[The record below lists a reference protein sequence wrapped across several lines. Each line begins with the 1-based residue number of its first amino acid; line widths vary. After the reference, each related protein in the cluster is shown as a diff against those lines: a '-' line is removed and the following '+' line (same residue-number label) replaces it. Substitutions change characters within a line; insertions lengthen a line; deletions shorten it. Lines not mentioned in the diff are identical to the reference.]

1 MNTVINPITGNRHN
15 IHSKIGRA
23 LLKSYLLSYKFGGM
37 DLPLPSALPPV
48 PPSESQSTE
57 DGQDLTE
64 YMYDCER
71 TKEELDYLERYVN
84 YIHLIMD
91 NLTEKNAILHQR
103 VYGIPIMGADEYWSD
118 DESSEELD
126 DE

>member
-1 MNTVINPITGNRHN
+1 MNTVINPITGNKHN
-15 IHSKIGRA
+15 IHSKVGRT
-23 LLKSYLLSYKFGGM
+23 LLKSYLLSYKIGGM
-37 DLPLPSALPPV
+37 DLPLPPALPPV
-48 PPSESQSTE
+48 PPSESTE
-57 DGQDLTE
+57 DGPRDLTE

-84 YIHLIMD
+84 YIHLILD
-91 NLTEKNAILHQR
+91 NLKEKNAILRQR
-103 VYGIPIMGADEYWSD
+103 VYGIPIMGADEYSSD